1 VFALTIGVAEFI
13 ECVEVIAILLK
24 RRPSEACGIDQAN
37 RGEDRDL
44 KYLDSDSVREGRG
57 ADGIIVISGRGQEGR
72 NISYFPTVWPGV
84 TGQGE
89 RLWTYFRGQTYCAA
103 GSPPPFRFALSPPPP
118 LPYHTPSLH
127 HTMNPPYLLIT
138 CNQHGK
144 GLACSG

>member
-1 VFALTIGVAEFI
+1 MFALAIGVAEFI

-57 ADGIIVISGRGQEGR
+57 ADGNSDFRRGAGGAKYIILSNSMAGGHWTGRTIVDLFSRADLLRCG
-72 NISYFPTVWPGV
+72 
-84 TGQGE
+84 
-89 RLWTYFRGQTYCAA
+89 L
-103 GSPPPFRFALSPPPP
+103 SPPPSASPFHPPP